1 MLFDPFR
8 AKTSATS
15 TVRPQT
21 IDTTAPTRER
31 AGMRWEERLLALF
44 DDLEQQADGLALA
57 ERDAL
62 VAEQTRAEYAQVEL
76 GARLAGS
83 VGGRVWLDV
92 LGVGGLDGVLRRTG
106 AGWLV
111 LEAGSGAWV
120 VLLPAV
126 RRVRGL
132 SDAAVDV
139 AARPLTA
146 RLGVVSALRGLAE
159 TRLECALHGTD
170 GQVTRAVLGRVG
182 RDFAE
187 VRPVDGP
194 VEVVPFA
201 AIAALRS
208 G

>member
-1 MLFDPFR
+1 M
-8 AKTSATS
+8 SATS

-31 AGMRWEERLLALF
+31 AGMRWEERLLDLF

-62 VAEQTRAEYAQVEL
+62 VAEQSRAEYAQVDL
-76 GARLAGS
+76 AARLAGS
-83 VGGRVWLDV
+83 VGGRLWLDV

-106 AGWLV
+106 DGWLL
-111 LEAGSGAWV
+111 LEASSGAWV
-120 VLLPAV
+120 VLIPAV
-126 RRVRGL
+126 RRARGL
-132 SDAAVDV
+132 SDAAVDP
-139 AARPLTA
+139 AARPLMA
-146 RLGVVSALRGLAE
+146 RLGIASALRGLAE
-159 TRLECALHGTD
+159 SRLECALHGTD

-187 VRPVDGP
+187 ARPADGP

-201 AIAALRS
+201 AIAAMRP